1 MSYFNNFVFAVY
13 VQYYNYLSLLVA
25 SNGYICC
32 NLILH
37 STTEPD
43 CERAIDI
50 MLVLD
55 FSSSVGIS
63 NFNTVKQFLI
73 DLVGHYEIGSN
84 TVRFGAIQ
92 YSTLASV
99 VIPLGAH
106 SDLLSL
112 QNAINGIDYLP
123 GSTNTGDAIKLA
135 TQQFSI
141 NGRPG
146 VPKVCIKLTDGES
159 NDLAATTVA
168 ARDAQNTGI
177 EIFAIGIG
185 RSVTQQELN
194 IIASD
199 PDITHVFEVVDF
211 DMASFDDILSTLVRN
226 TCSGKIILH
235 CIHV

>member
-13 VQYYNYLSLLVA
+13 VQCYNYLSLLVA

-43 CERAIDI
+43 CEHAIDI

-84 TVRFGAIQ
+84 TVRFGAIR

-123 GSTNTGDAIKLA
+123 GSANTGDAIKLA

-159 NDLAATTVA
+159 NDFAATTVA

-211 DMASFDDILSTLVRN
+211 DKASFDDILSTLVRN